1 MAKQSLYTIGYTSF
15 VHNSEVDIERMM
27 LTLRQLQVNYLV
39 DVRSSPYSGQF
50 PQTNCDIL
58 KGAGKAFGIPY
69 VHMGE
74 LGAQAKVEQAIFSR
88 ASEIF
93 FEQDA
98 FPISKS
104 NRPEH
109 TELQPSEEIVD
120 FNKFRHDDYFV
131 SGLKRIEVAYQKGF
145 TLCLMCSEKQPMNC
159 HRYFLISRALNNKFG
174 EWLEIKHI
182 AIKDGQIVL
191 LSQSDLDK
199 QLEDTVCQKRHLTK
213 ETLLTPSLL
222 GGSLLD
228 NYHGDSL
235 QAKLDDYCD
244 RYWNLMHGWKKGSVN
259 DND

>member
-1 MAKQSLYTIGYTSF
+1 
-15 VHNSEVDIERMM
+15 
-27 LTLRQLQVNYLV
+27 
-39 DVRSSPYSGQF
+39 
-50 PQTNCDIL
+50 
-58 KGAGKAFGIPY
+58 
-69 VHMGE
+69 MGE
-74 LGAQAKVEQAIFSR
+74 LGAQAKVEQAVFSR